1 MTGPATGKAPGAGSA
16 RGGAAAQGQDPL
28 ALLRSRA
35 YLQVLAAAA
44 LIGIPVSAAA
54 YGFVQLFEHLQRW
67 IFLDL
72 PTGLGFHAP
81 PSWWPFPVLAVG
93 GALVGAGLRFL
104 PGEGGHSP
112 ADGMVKGVP
121 AVATLPTILVCSVL
135 SLSFGLVLGPEAPL
149 IALGGGVAGILGRPL
164 LRRGD
169 AAGAAAAALSGAFAS
184 IGTIF
189 GSPVTAA
196 VFVMEGL
203 GLGGATLTLVLV
215 PGLLAA
221 GIGALVFVGLGQWT
235 GLGAATLAL
244 PDLHPFTRPD
254 LVELG
259 WSVLVGVVAG
269 LLGWAI
275 RWAAIHGRAL
285 TRHRVLWTTPL
296 VGVAVAGLAV
306 GFGHATGHPASNVLF
321 SGQANLGPLVS
332 TASAW
337 AVGALALLLLCKSLA
352 YSLSLSS
359 FRGGPAFPALL
370 LGVAGGE
377 LAGHLPGFGLVP
389 GVAAGMG
396 AMAVAMMRLPLAS
409 VLLPSLLLLHEGIG
423 VTPLVIVAVVS
434 AFLVVEQLPLPS
446 GSGGPAAGAPAAD
459 APAVAVP

>member
-1 MTGPATGKAPGAGSA
+1 VTTSDGAPAGGSGGVAPTGATPGSA
-16 RGGAAAQGQDPL
+16 GGDPL
-28 ALLRSRA
+28 VAVRSRA
-35 YLQVLAAAA
+35 YLRVLVAAAFV
-44 LIGIPVSAAA
+44 GVPVSAAA

-67 IFLDL
+67 LFLDL
-72 PTGLGFHAP
+72 PSGLGFHGA
-81 PSWWPFPVLAVG
+81 PSWWPLPVLATG
-93 GALVGAGLRFL
+93 GALVGVALRYL

-112 ADGMVKGVP
+112 AEGMVKGVP
-121 AVATLPTILVCSVL
+121 EVSTLPAILVCALL
-135 SLSFGLVLGPEAPL
+135 SLGFGLVLGPEAPL
-149 IALGGGVAGILGRPL
+149 IALGGGLAALLGRPL

-169 AAGAAAAALSGAFAS
+169 AVGAAATALSGAFAS

-203 GLGGATLTLVLV
+203 GIGGASLTLVVV

-244 PDLHPFTRPD
+244 PDLHPFARPD

-259 WSVLVGVVAG
+259 WSVVIGIAAG

-275 RWAAIHGRAL
+275 RWAALWGRAL
-285 TRHRVLWTTPL
+285 TRSRVPWATPL
-296 VGVAVAGLAV
+296 VAVMVGGLAV
-306 GFGHATGHPASNVLF
+306 GFGHASGHSASSVLF
-321 SGQANLGPLVS
+321 SGQTDLGPLVS
-332 TASAW
+332 DAGAW
-337 AVGALALLLLCKSLA
+337 AVGALGLLLVCKSIA
-352 YSLSLSS
+352 YALSLSS

-409 VLLPSLLLLHEGIG
+409 VLLPTLLLLHEGIG

-434 AFLVVEQLPLPS
+434 AFVVVEQLPLPAS
-446 GSGGPAAGAPAAD
+446 TGAPAAGSAAST
-459 APAVAVP
+459 AP